1 MKEIV
6 EDKFKEIFGT
16 EGKIKTYFVCEEV
29 KSESDEN
36 SQNLSN
42 EKANGIYATV
52 REREDRNL
60 NFYFMNFSDIGI
72 ISFSIDNIANNENEC
87 WVKYPKELILRLKNQ
102 GYNLDHGFDI
112 VYYLGIKDES
122 ENKLPEILKTITA
135 NVIED
140 IFNFNIDNN
149 NVVEETESD
158 MEKTNMSGNTTINLG
173 EKLKIYE

>member
-16 EGKIKTYFVCEEV
+16 EGKIKTYFACEKV

-36 SQNLSN
+36 SQDLSN
-42 EKANGIYATV
+42 EETYGIYATV
-52 REREDRNL
+52 RKREDRNL
-60 NFYFMNFSDIGI
+60 NFYFINFSEIGI
-72 ISFSIDNIANNENEC
+72 ISFSIENIANNENEC

-112 VYYLGIKDES
+112 VYYLEVKDES
-122 ENKLPEILKTITA
+122 ENKLPELLKTITS

-140 IFNFNIDNN
+140 IFNLNIDNKD
-149 NVVEETESD
+149 VVEETQTD
-158 MEKTNMSGNTTINLG
+158 MDCNTTINLG